1 METKRAHQKQ
11 IIELQ
16 GAVEIANADRLTS
29 ASFKVMSLSSY
40 SSNAFNQ
47 NTRSEK
53 LDTLNRLKKE
63 LVDLETELEAYGD
76 SNPAKIEEAKR
87 AVFLAKEA
95 AYRWTGTKSN
105 LTNVDMAKPRLDNYG
120 VLLGHFTRQNCVSV
134 QDVRQYLG
142 VGEDYEDLE

>member
-1 METKRAHQKQ
+1 M
-11 IIELQ
+11 
-16 GAVEIANADRLTS
+16 
-29 ASFKVMSLSSY
+29 FY
-40 SSNAFNQ
+40 Q

-95 AYRWTGTKSN
+95 AYRWTGMKSN
-105 LTNVDMAKPRLDNYG
+105 LTNVDMVKPRLDNYG

-134 QDVRQYLG
+134 EDIRQYLG